1 MNQSH
6 EKNSS
11 SDGTSS
17 MGSTPIATITA
28 TPTPTPNTVV
38 VATGTADGD
47 GESNHRHD
55 VSDTFYTSQRKKGSS
70 HVFRVRL
77 DTTGFT
83 LQRESPTGTTIKEQ
97 TVKICDIV
105 GARCMR
111 LKKTRRL
118 AMANACA
125 CSSGNPN
132 SPANSAT
139 SRSNNR
145 NNGATPSKC
154 STASKEEYACDG
166 DVSAYLYVFAYVL
179 KKKSLRS
186 ELHRERTVLTLRF
199 RSFDSFEDNMREAD
213 RWYRALRWQLHQTL
227 EDIFVDRTN
236 EERRRRVLVLLNPK
250 SGSGN
255 GREVF
260 NMHVSPVLNE
270 AEVPY
275 DLYVTK
281 HSNFAS
287 ELMSTRRLDAW
298 CCVVAVGGDGLFHE
312 IVNGLMQREDW
323 EQVLPNIAL
332 GIIPCGSGNGLA
344 RSIAHGYNEPYFSKP
359 VLGAALTVISGRSSP
374 MDVVRV
380 QLKERSVYSFLSIG
394 WGFISDVDIESE
406 RLRMFGYQRFTI
418 WTLYRLAN
426 LRTYNGRVSYLPSH
440 QTGQRVGGM
449 EGMQEPTL
457 RMLQS
462 SRSYNTTLNKQQLLN
477 VPASLHHS
485 VECLPSEFADVI
497 SLETS
502 INQSFRSRCDS
513 WLSGGSRRSYYYS
526 ISDSIYH
533 SLADESDLA
542 EQSQIYGASSYLEN
556 RPQNFGPP
564 SSLPDLDQ
572 PLSPEDGW
580 QVEEGEFIMMHA
592 VYQTHLGIDCHFAPK
607 AQMNDGTIHLILI
620 RGGISRPHLLSFLYN
635 MSSGTHLPEVNNQYV
650 KVLPVRAFR
659 LEPHDNHGIITID
672 GERVEFGPL
681 QAEVLP
687 GIARVMVPK

>member
-1 MNQSH
+1 MNESH
-6 EKNSS
+6 DKRS
-11 SDGTSS
+11 TSTAS
-17 MGSTPIATITA
+17 STP
-28 TPTPTPNTVV
+28 PE
-38 VATGTADGD
+38 GADLGD
-47 GESNHRHD
+47 LGHD
-55 VSDTFYTSQRKKGSS
+55 VSDTFYTSQRKGS

-77 DTTGFT
+77 DATGFT
-83 LQRESPTGTTIKEQ
+83 LQRESPAGTIIKEQ
-97 TVKICDIV
+97 QVRISDIV

-111 LKKTRRL
+111 PKKSRRL
-118 AMANACA
+118 AMSGACA

-132 SPANSAT
+132 SPAISA
-139 SRSNNR
+139 SGEHR
-145 NNGATPSKC
+145 GAAATPSKC
-154 STASKEEYACDG
+154 SITSRNDPAVGDG

-179 KKKSLRS
+179 KKRSLRT

-199 RSFDSFEDNMREAD
+199 RSFDTFEDNMREAD
-213 RWYRALRWQLHQTL
+213 RWYRALRWQLHRTM
-227 EDIFVDRTN
+227 EEIFVAPTSD
-236 EERRRRVLVLLNPK
+236 ERRRRVLVLLNPK

-255 GREVF
+255 AREVF
-260 NMHVSPVLNE
+260 NMHVTPVLNE

-281 HSNFAS
+281 HSNFAI
-287 ELMSTRRLDAW
+287 EFMSTRVLDAW

-312 IVNGLMQREDW
+312 IVNGLLQREDW
-323 EQVLPNIAL
+323 AHVLPHLAL

-359 VLGAALTVISGRSSP
+359 ILGAALTVISGRSSP

-380 QLKERSVYSFLSIG
+380 QLQSRSVYSFLSIG

-406 RLRMFGYQRFTI
+406 RIRMLGYQRFTV

-426 LRTYNGRVSYLPSH
+426 LRTYNGKISYLLRDQDSPAPGHSIGGYG
-440 QTGQRVGGM
+440 GQYR
-449 EGMQEPTL
+449 
-457 RMLQS
+457 LQS
-462 SRSYNTTLNKQQLLN
+462 SRSCNTHIDKLAAN
-477 VPASLHHS
+477 PSYHHS
-485 VECLPSEFADVI
+485 STEYLPQEFADVI

-513 WLSGGSRRSYYYS
+513 WLSGGSRRSFYYS
-526 ISDSIYH
+526 ISESIYH
-533 SLADESDLA
+533 SLADESEFSGLA
-542 EQSQIYGASSYLEN
+542 AASLEN
-556 RPQNFGPP
+556 RQQNFGP
-564 SSLPDLDQ
+564 SSELPDLSE
-572 PLSPEDGW
+572 PLLREQGW
-580 QVEEGEFIMMHA
+580 LVEEGEFVMMHA

-607 AQMNDGTIHLILI
+607 AQMNDGTIYLILI

-635 MSSGTHLPEVNNQYV
+635 MSSGTHLPEVNNEYV

-659 LEPHDNHGIITID
+659 LEPHDNHGIITVD

>member
-1 MNQSH
+1 MNESY
-6 EKNSS
+6 EKSSNS
-11 SDGTSS
+11 TAC
-17 MGSTPIATITA
+17 STPTA
-28 TPTPTPNTVV
+28 GALP
-38 VATGTADGD
+38 
-47 GESNHRHD
+47 ERHHD
-55 VSDTFYTSQRKKGSS
+55 VSDTFYTSQRKGRKY
-70 HVFRVRL
+70 VFRVRL
-77 DTTGFT
+77 DINGFT
-83 LQRESPTGTTIKEQ
+83 LQRESPSGTIVKEQ
-97 TVKICDIV
+97 TVKLCDIV

-118 AMANACA
+118 AVASACA
-125 CSSGNPN
+125 CSNGNPN
-132 SPANSAT
+132 SPAASVNRSA
-139 SRSNNR
+139 
-145 NNGATPSKC
+145 ATPSKC
-154 STASKEEYACDG
+154 STASKENYRCDDG

-186 ELHRERTVLTLRF
+186 EFHRERTVLTLRF
-199 RSFDSFEDNMREAD
+199 RSFDTFEDNMREAD
-213 RWYRALRWQLHQTL
+213 RWYRALRWQLHRTL
-227 EDIFVDRTN
+227 ESIFVVRN
-236 EERRRRVLVLLNPK
+236 EEDRRRRVLVMLNPK

-255 GREVF
+255 AREVF
-260 NMHVSPVLNE
+260 NMHVTPVLNE

-281 HSNFAS
+281 HSNFAI
-287 ELMSTRRLDAW
+287 EFMSTRCLDAW

-312 IVNGLMQREDW
+312 IVNGLLQREDW
-323 EQVLPNIAL
+323 AKVLPNIAL

-359 VLGAALTVISGRSSP
+359 VLGAALTVISGCSSP

-380 QLKERSVYSFLSIG
+380 QLQSRSLYSFLSIG

-406 RLRMFGYQRFTI
+406 RIRVIGYQRFTI

-426 LRTYNGRVSYLPSH
+426 LRTYNGKISYLLTEQQQPSEQEGDTSH
-440 QTGQRVGGM
+440 TPQLKMQT
-449 EGMQEPTL
+449 
-457 RMLQS
+457 
-462 SRSYNTTLNKQQLLN
+462 SRSCNTHIDKLSNTTNN
-477 VPASLHHS
+477 NPSFHHS
-485 VECLPSEFADVI
+485 TEYLPHEFADVI

-526 ISDSIYH
+526 ISESIYH
-533 SLADESDLA
+533 SLADESDIA
-542 EQSQIYGASSYLEN
+542 VQAAIALEN
-556 RPQNFGPP
+556 RQQNFGPT
-564 SSLPDLDQ
+564 SSLPELDE
-572 PLSPEDGW
+572 PLPEDEGW
-580 QVEEGEFIMMHA
+580 LVEEGEFIMMHA
-592 VYQTHLGIDCHFAPK
+592 VYQTHLGIDCYFAPK
-607 AQMNDGTIHLILI
+607 AQMNDGTIYLILI

-635 MSSGTHLPEVNNQYV
+635 MSTGTHLPEVNNEYV